1 MFPLRNHFLI
11 ENGLKNKANGKKS
24 SHNVPTEHFDQFSKE
39 ISDMLDLGRKAIVS
53 NFSCIFHI
61 ENTKIAKDK
70 CYITLSRKAKI
81 YHSVK
86 DSF

>member
-1 MFPLRNHFLI
+1 MVKNHRNTSKTS
-11 ENGLKNKANGKKS
+11 G
-24 SHNVPTEHFDQFSKE
+24 PTEHFDQFSKE

-70 CYITLSRKAKI
+70 CYINLSRKAKI

>member
-1 MFPLRNHFLI
+1 MVKNHQ
-11 ENGLKNKANGKKS
+11 NTLKTS
-24 SHNVPTEHFDQFSKE
+24 VPTEHFDQFSKE
-39 ISDMLDLGRKAIVS
+39 ISDMLDLGRKAIAS
-53 NFSCIFHI
+53 NFSYIFHI